1 MEKSK
6 IDRFIDAFRVAM
18 YSEFEVNEDGVVP
31 ANNIGG
37 GKIAGTQPAGDDPP
51 VKLDGRRKYV
61 KKYMDQLMKNRKKRE
76 DKKAM
81 RKVMDFNPYFSPNG
95 KRS

>member
-37 GKIAGTQPAGDDPP
+37 GKIAGTQPAGDDHP

-95 KRS
+95 K

>member
-31 ANNIGG
+31 
-37 GKIAGTQPAGDDPP
+37 KQQYWWRKDCSAGTTS
-51 VKLDGRRKYV
+51 R
-61 KKYMDQLMKNRKKRE
+61 
-76 DKKAM
+76 
-81 RKVMDFNPYFSPNG
+81 
-95 KRS
+95 

>member
-6 IDRFIDAFRVAM
+6 IDRFIDAFKIAM
-18 YSEFEVNEDGVVP
+18 YNEFEVNEDGVVP

-37 GKIAGTQPAGDDPP
+37 GQIAGTKPAGDDPP
-51 VKLDGRRKYV
+51 VKIDGRRKYV
-61 KKYMDQLMKNRKKRE
+61 KKYMNQLMKNRKKRE

-81 RKVMDFNPYFSPNG
+81 RKVLDFNPYFSNG

>member
-37 GKIAGTQPAGDDPP
+37 GKMLELNQ
-51 VKLDGRRKYV
+51 
-61 KKYMDQLMKNRKKRE
+61 Q
-76 DKKAM
+76 
-81 RKVMDFNPYFSPNG
+81 VMIPQ
-95 KRS
+95 